1 MSKEKRIEYLVA
13 QNKEIVRELSK
24 LDYILLSTKSTLVKQ
39 QKAFK
44 LLIEIQK
51 VIAYSKTNKELYDAV
66 AILVNSVFDMV
77 ATYIYEPD
85 DSANGVYRLL
95 SYHEARPE
103 KFNPSKGKRSLS
115 MDQISGGE
123 NYILINNE
131 TDKNQLFEKLK
142 KKFSLSSLIVYP
154 VKYNDNIELIIVTG
168 INIIDKV
175 WFLDITNEDV
185 NTIEAVSILISS
197 YLRKIE
203 LIRLHETDKYKTEFV
218 SNISHEFRTPL
229 TLVTGLLDQL
239 KNNLGPT
246 LNDDTLDKFEIIINN
261 AQRIKELIDQLL
273 DISRLETNSENLSV
287 KKASL
292 SYMVTTIAKSFFSLA
307 QEKQIDFKFSF
318 CDSNQDSWFDEDK
331 LEKILTNLLSNAFK
345 FTEKKGKVELTV
357 KVEKINSHP
366 RVILVV
372 SDTGRGIPSDEK
384 EKIFERFYQL
394 KNPGENKNEGTGIGL
409 YLAKKLAEIHHGTIT
424 VVSKVNQGSKF
435 TVCIPLDKNSYSESE
450 INPETV
456 KSENRNNNQRKG
468 SETENKG
475 SSMVKN
481 NRESCVLVVEDNK
494 DLNAFISSSLTK
506 DFNVINSCSGK
517 EGLNTAIQNIP
528 DLIITDIMMPV
539 MDGYE
544 MTQELK
550 DNDKTRHI
558 PIIMLTA
565 KADRSSIIEGLVCGA
580 DDYISKPFDMEEL
593 IIKVRNNI
601 ETCKR
606 VREKFKAE
614 FLTTPDESEIPSLE
628 DKLVRDVITLMK
640 LNIHDTN
647 FQVANICKEMF
658 ISRTQLYRKIEA
670 LTGYSPG
677 ELLRQIRLKTAAAM
691 FRKGHKNVAQ
701 VMYKVGF
708 NNQSNFAKIFK
719 EQFGVT
725 PSSYLNQRINK

>member
-1 MSKEKRIEYLVA
+1 MSQEKRIEYLVA
-13 QNKEIVRELSK
+13 QNKEIVRELTQM
-24 LDYILLSTKSTLVKQ
+24 DYILNNTKSLLVKQ

-66 AILVNSVFDMV
+66 AVLINSVFDMV

-85 DSANGVYRLL
+85 DNAGGEYKLL
-95 SYHEARPE
+95 TYHEAMPE
-103 KFNPSKGKRSLS
+103 KSIPSKDKRSLS
-115 MDQISGGE
+115 LDQFPVGE
-123 NYILINNE
+123 KYTLINNE
-131 TDKNQLFEKLK
+131 TVENQLSEKLK
-142 KKFSLSSLIVYP
+142 KKFGLSSLIVYP
-154 VKYNDNIELIIVTG
+154 VTYNDNIELVIVTG
-168 INIIDKV
+168 INLVDKV

-185 NTIEAVSILISS
+185 STIEAVSILITS

-239 KNNLGPT
+239 RNNLGQ
-246 LNDDTLDKFEIIINN
+246 TLDDNNLEKFEIIINN

-273 DISRLETNSENLSV
+273 DISRLETNSETLSV
-287 KKASL
+287 NKASL
-292 SYMVTTIAKSFFSLA
+292 SDLVTTIAKSFFSLA

-318 CDSNQDSWFDEDK
+318 SDSNQNSWFDEDK

-345 FTEKKGKVELTV
+345 FTKRKGKVDLLV
-357 KVEKINSHP
+357 KVENIDNYSS
-366 RVILVV
+366 VIFTV
-372 SDTGRGIPSDEK
+372 SDTGLGIPPGEK

-394 KNPGENKNEGTGIGL
+394 NNPGRNKNEGTGIGL
-409 YLAKKLAEIHHGTIT
+409 YLVKKLTEMHHGSIKVT
-424 VVSKVNQGSKF
+424 SKINKGSKF
-435 TVCIPLDKNSYSESE
+435 TVEIPLDKNSYSESE
-450 INPETV
+450 LNSESFKRENNYNKRINAIKKGNEG
-456 KSENRNNNQRKG
+456 SNRQQNNAD
-468 SETENKG
+468 SY
-475 SSMVKN
+475 
-481 NRESCVLVVEDNK
+481 VLVVEDNK
-494 DLNAFISSSLTK
+494 DLNDFISSSLTET
-506 DFNVINSCSGK
+506 FNVINSSNGK
-517 EGLNTAIQNIP
+517 DGLNSAIQKIP
-528 DLIITDIMMPV
+528 DLIVTDIMMPE

-544 MTQELK
+544 MTRLLK

-565 KADRSSIIEGLVCGA
+565 KADKSSIIEGLKCGA

-614 FLTTPDESEIPSLE
+614 FLTSPDESEIPSLQ
-628 DKLVRDVITLMK
+628 DNLVRDVINLMK
-640 LNIHDTN
+640 LNIHDPN
-647 FQVANICKEMF
+647 FQVANICKEIF

-670 LTGYSPG
+670 LTGYNPG

-691 FRKGHKNVAQ
+691 FRKGHNNVAQ
-701 VMYKVGF
+701 VMYRVGF

-719 EQFGVT
+719 EQFGLT
-725 PSSYLNQRINK
+725 PSSYMNQQLND